1 MGINPIILSTLR
13 SLIEDAKLRNK
24 KNTTGAIITFRRE
37 VIALAT
43 NDVTKTH
50 PLQSRFARI
59 PGETIYLHAEIAAI
73 AKALRNRD
81 LKILNGS
88 TLYVARLCANG
99 TWGNAKPCVGCVRA
113 IDAFGIKEI
122 IHT

>member
-1 MGINPIILSTLR
+1 MNSLILSTLR
-13 SLIEDAKLRNK
+13 EIISDAKKGNK
-24 KNTTGAIITFRRE
+24 KNTTGAAIIYKRE

-59 PGETIYLHAEIAAI
+59 PGETIYLHAEIAAL
-73 AKALRNRD
+73 AKALRRVD
-81 LKILNGS
+81 IKILNNS

-99 TWGNAKPCVGCVRA
+99 TWGNAKPCVGCARA
-113 IDAFGIKEI
+113 IDAFGFKNV

>member
-1 MGINPIILSTLR
+1 MNSLILSTLR
-13 SLIEDAKLRNK
+13 EIISDAKGRNK
-24 KNTTGAIITFRRE
+24 KNTTGAAIIYKRE

-50 PLQSRFARI
+50 PLQSRYARI
-59 PGETIYLHAEIAAI
+59 PGETIYLHAEIAAL
-73 AKALRNRD
+73 AKALRRVD
-81 LKILNGS
+81 IKTLNNS

-99 TWGNAKPCVGCVRA
+99 MWGNAKPCVGCARA
-113 IDAFGIKEI
+113 IDAFGFRKV

>member
-1 MGINPIILSTLR
+1 M
-13 SLIEDAKLRNK
+13 ANK
-24 KNTTGAIITFRRE
+24 KNTTGAAIIYKRE

-73 AKALRNRD
+73 AKALRRVD
-81 LKILNGS
+81 IKTLNNS
-88 TLYVARLCANG
+88 VLYVARLRANG
-99 TWGNAKPCVGCVRA
+99 EWGNAKPCVGCARA
-113 IDAFGIKEI
+113 IDAFGFKNV

>member
-1 MGINPIILSTLR
+1 MNPLILSTLR
-13 SLIEDAKLRNK
+13 EIILIGREKNK

-99 TWGNAKPCVGCVRA
+99 TWGNAKPCVGCARA
-113 IDAFGIKEI
+113 IDAFGFRDV